1 MGLLDRARAAVA
13 AGKAEAEQQRKDAE
27 TAREMRKRAE
37 EVAART
43 QKRMTE
49 EEERRNPSR
58 LGRAAGKIM
67 YHGGRAL
74 EAGERTGGRLL
85 DELDTF
91 AKETREQG
99 TKGSNV
105 IGGRIVQRPRS
116 EVTGFFNPTRRDYGD
131 RETGSVRKGK
141 KGKRVSRQPQSR
153 RSITDIDFDRI
164 F

>member
-1 MGLLDRARAAVA
+1 MGLLDKARAAVA
-13 AGKAEAEQQRKDAE
+13 AGRAEAEQQRKDAE
-27 TAREMRKRAE
+27 TSREMRKRAE
-37 EVAART
+37 DVAART
-43 QKRMTE
+43 QKRMAE

-58 LGRAAGKIM
+58 LGRAAGKVM
-67 YHGGRAL
+67 YYGGRAL

-91 AKETREQG
+91 AKETRERG

-105 IGGRIVQRPRS
+105 IGGRIVKRPES
-116 EVTGFFNPTRRDYGD
+116 EVTGFFTPSRRG
-131 RETGSVRKGK
+131 RVVGKIQGK
-141 KGKRVSRQPQSR
+141 KKSQPR